1 MKWFKHDSDSRHD
14 AKLHKVRLKYGM
26 EGYGLYFFLLECI
39 AGTVES
45 HNLTFELEQD
55 AELISNETGIH
66 AERVEEMMR
75 FMVHLSLFEMTNAGV
90 ITCMKMATRTD
101 SYIEKVIRKTN
112 IVRTRSVQN
121 PDSVRTK
128 SGIREEKRIDLSSS
142 LPSEVDTE
150 FDKFWSMY
158 PRRDDK
164 KKALTAWKRL
174 KKADQEKAL
183 QGLKQQLLD
192 LASRDKKF
200 VPLPSS
206 WLNGMRWE
214 DEGTTKK
221 LTINKEIA
229 I

>member
-14 AKLHKVRLKYGM
+14 AKLHKIRLKYGM

-39 AGTVES
+39 AGTVEA

-75 FMVHLSLFEMTNAGV
+75 FMVHLNLFEMSNTGV

-101 SYIEKVIRKTN
+101 TYIEKVMRKAN
-112 IVRTRSVQN
+112 NVRTRSVQS

-128 SGIREEKRIDLSSS
+128 SGIREEKRRDISSS
-142 LPSEVDTE
+142 LPSQVDDE
-150 FDKFWSMY
+150 FEKFWNMY

-164 KKALTAWKRL
+164 KKAQTAWSKL
-174 KKADQEKAL
+174 KKADKEEAL
-183 QGLKQQLLD
+183 KGLKTQLPD
-192 LASRDKKF
+192 LSSREKRF
-200 VPLPSS
+200 IPLPSS
-206 WLNGMRWE
+206 WLNGMRWQ
-214 DEGTTKK
+214 DEGAAKK
-221 LTINKEIA
+221 LTINKEVA